1 MAARII
7 GERLIDAT
15 KGRGCSH
22 CEIGQPIDYS
32 ERSKVVIKIC
42 LECVLLWFAGWT
54 VTEWEASHAPFADH
68 LGDHIEAAIEKEMRD
83 VSEGVINR
91 ELRKEFYAD
100 VSRK

>member
-1 MAARII
+1 MAPRII

-42 LECVLLWFAGWT
+42 LECVLLWFVGWT
-54 VTEWEASHAPFADH
+54 VTDWETNHAPLADH
-68 LGDHIEAAIEKEMRD
+68 LGDRLDEAMKKELIKGLK
-83 VSEGVINR
+83 VHLKGQS
-91 ELRKEFYAD
+91 
-100 VSRK
+100 